1 MAAAPRAPQT
11 TEFPLVMSFLN
22 QSLRPKEEWSIQQEY
37 PTALTP
43 SNIHNMRII
52 AEDEGGI
59 LSHAVLKPLIVRS
72 PHMIFKVGAIGSV
85 VTAPEA
91 RNQGYSSQI
100 IDECLA
106 NAETQNCDVAILWTD
121 IYEFYRRMGFELAGY
136 EISFVI
142 DRPLES
148 KAEGL
153 RFLKSDRVA
162 PEPILKLYNQHSVA
176 VHRSLEDIRKYLNIP
191 QTQVYTA
198 WDQKNQLVAYAIE
211 GKGVD
216 LKGYIHE
223 WGGGLQEIVALLNF
237 IQSQNAEITMM
248 VPRHSQN
255 LLAFLKTQ
263 RVLCNE
269 GFLGMVKIVAHEQL
283 FAKIKKAFRGQGIAD
298 FVLEKQEDLY
308 VFGTSKNLITIR
320 GEENLTRLLFGPI
333 NYADL
338 NIFDAETLQKLD
350 RLLPLGFWMWGWDSI

>member
-11 TEFPLVMSFLN
+11 TEFPMVMSFLN

-52 AEDEGGI
+52 SEDESVI

-72 PHMIFKVGAIGSV
+72 PHMIYKVGAIGSV

-91 RNQGYSSQI
+91 RNKGYSSQI

-106 NAETQNCDVAILWTD
+106 NATTQNCDVAILWTD
-121 IYEFYRRMGFELAGY
+121 IYDFYRRLGFELSGY

-142 DRPLES
+142 DRPLAS
-148 KAEGL
+148 QIQGL

-223 WGGGLQEIVALLNF
+223 WGGGMQEVVALLNF
-237 IQSQNAEITMM
+237 IQSQREEITLM

-255 LLAFLKTQ
+255 MLAFLKTQ
-263 RVLCNE
+263 RIICNE
-269 GFLGMVKIVAHEQL
+269 GFLGMIKIVAHEQL
-283 FAKIKKAFRGQGIAD
+283 FSKVKKAFRTEGVAD
-298 FVLEKQEDLY
+298 FVLEKQGDLF
-308 VFGTSKNLITIR
+308 VMGIGRNLITIR
-320 GEENLTRLLFGPI
+320 GEGNLARVLFGPI

-338 NIFDAETLQKLD
+338 NIFEPDSLQKLQKI
-350 RLLPLGFWMWGWDSI
+350 LPLGFWMWGWDSI